1 MAFEPVHTVWDYHDG
16 PVTGLAAYCD
26 QPHYFERIFDEA
38 VDEYS
43 ERFSLSPIDS
53 DTFRIALEQWAIW
66 SAWETAFHSGKVA
79 HQTHP
84 GYGGRDRRYDELES
98 QLNDRLARVQP
109 LPSQFKGDFRA
120 VANAPELPQGVL
132 RPMEVEWRSS

>member
-16 PVTGLAAYCD
+16 PVTGLAGYRD

-38 VDEYS
+38 ADEYS
-43 ERFSLSPIDS
+43 ERFSLSPIDG

-66 SAWETAFHSGKVA
+66 FAWEAAFHSGKA
-79 HQTHP
+79 AQETHP
-84 GYGGRDRRYDELES
+84 GYGGRDARYDELKA
-98 QLNDRLARVQP
+98 QLNDRLARVHA
-109 LPSQFKGDFRA
+109 LPGLFEGDFRIA
-120 VANAPELPQGVL
+120 ANAPELPKGVR